1 MLVVHYFL
9 YEGRMGSS
17 QCLIPTWNVG
27 LQASYYFLL
36 WEKMRNTTA
45 EPLIPAFARKGLGS
59 KCLPRYLKMT
69 SEASKIG
76 DWPQLLH
83 MDIDTLQGYFSW
95 N

>member
-1 MLVVHYFL
+1 
-9 YEGRMGSS
+9 
-17 QCLIPTWNVG
+17 
-27 LQASYYFLL
+27 
-36 WEKMRNTTA
+36 MRNTTA

-83 MDIDTLQGYFSW
+83 MDIDTLQGYFS
-95 N
+95 